1 MLIADIFTPNFFIWR
16 NGVTSRRYARKN
28 QILEIFFKHP
38 CIIYHWKAENK
49 SSILIKKIT
58 EIDKFLTELLTFE
71 VYDVIVSPVWR
82 LAAAAATDASNRKFS
97 PLLSSFRLKSLIYQE
112 VAPYHS

>member
-1 MLIADIFTPNFFIWR
+1 MKARINLTF
-16 NGVTSRRYARKN
+16 RKN
-28 QILEIFFKHP
+28 
-38 CIIYHWKAENK
+38 
-49 SSILIKKIT
+49 T

-71 VYDVIVSPVWR
+71 VYDVIVSPVWW

-97 PLLSSFRLKSLIYQE
+97 PLLSSFRLESLIYQE